1 MWLVFCALNDMRDE
15 LKIEND
21 TDTDTDTDND
31 NDYWM

>member
-1 MWLVFCALNDMRDE
+1 MWLVICTLNDMRDE

-21 TDTDTDTDND
+21 TDTDTD